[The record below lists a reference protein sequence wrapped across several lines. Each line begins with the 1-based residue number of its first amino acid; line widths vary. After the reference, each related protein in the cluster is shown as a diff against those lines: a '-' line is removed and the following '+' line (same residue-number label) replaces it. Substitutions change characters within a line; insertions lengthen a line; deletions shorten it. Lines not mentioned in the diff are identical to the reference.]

1 MKKKFCPHII
11 HQSACLGGCWFSLA
25 YFART
30 LHNLCLLNGLIIHLI
45 PTSLLFVFTLLF
57 ASVCFLS
64 VKDLINGICIY
75 ICLFMFHIYF
85 LFSLE
90 MEHNFKQHNGCVTL
104 WPCHLHY
111 KVSQGKRRIMK
122 IQIISPYKN
131 IIFKQIL

>member
-1 MKKKFCPHII
+1 MV
-11 HQSACLGGCWFSLA
+11 SAWVRVSGWFSEKKILSPHHPSISVPWWLLVLSGLLRKDLTQSLSA
-25 YFART
+25 ATFGHFSPAKYVE
-30 LHNLCLLNGLIIHLI
+30 LNGLIIHLI

-104 WPCHLHY
+104 WPCHLH
-111 KVSQGKRRIMK
+111 
-122 IQIISPYKN
+122 
-131 IIFKQIL
+131 